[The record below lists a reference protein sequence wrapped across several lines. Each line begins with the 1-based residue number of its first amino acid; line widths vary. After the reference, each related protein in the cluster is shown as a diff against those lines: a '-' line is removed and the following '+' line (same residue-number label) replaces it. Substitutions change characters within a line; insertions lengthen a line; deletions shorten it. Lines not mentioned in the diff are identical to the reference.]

1 MFSQSRSLTYHDKL
15 YMVID
20 NLRES
25 EIIDSGF
32 KDFTD
37 GFFKGSKTHVSIMN
51 FLFIA
56 FVVNW
61 V

>member
-1 MFSQSRSLTYHDKL
+1 
-15 YMVID
+15 MVID